1 MSLIFFL
8 NELTKI
14 FKSVKKLAPKIFGGM
29 SNSDDNTLFQF
40 FTYYV
45 VYSQKLI
52 LIKFGI
58 ID

>member
-1 MSLIFFL
+1 MD
-8 NELTKI
+8 
-14 FKSVKKLAPKIFGGM
+14 PKIFWGM
-29 SNSDDNTLFQF
+29 TNSADNTLFQF